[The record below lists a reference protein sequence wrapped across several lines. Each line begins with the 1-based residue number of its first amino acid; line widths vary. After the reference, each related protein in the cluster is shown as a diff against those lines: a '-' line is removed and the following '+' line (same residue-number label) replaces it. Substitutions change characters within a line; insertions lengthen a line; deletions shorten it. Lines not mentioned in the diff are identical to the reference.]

1 MSQHQ
6 INLQDNTLTS
16 IFLYGKLFIEPT
28 LIHQHFMSGE
38 FINIETIDHDYFR
51 DTYDKLFDS
60 SCDSFSTLRN
70 IHGNHW
76 GFVGSLI
83 IHDFVQLDGFNK
95 MRINFHITVFDSANT
110 RVEGVTQYLVKFK
123 NFLITLMNILQL
135 DYIINI
141 IPYHYNVTHKQQN
154 GNDCAVFALLYQ
166 KQFIKVLLDTERTR
180 YSLLNID
187 NPITSIPDSKN
198 DYISGM
204 FESCFQSI
212 TQNLATQQRV
222 DTILDFCGWSN
233 IYGKIDTNVPTS
245 ISISSNISNTTTTV
259 STSSTSIAT
268 TTTAASTTEDDG
280 FEKPTEEMLQEMEAE
295 KPITPPL
302 DVFYRDHGEPQGG
315 CCGPHSAVKAIFFI
329 KHRYRNQWPTNTNCK
344 WTIKEFQEF
353 TSNLIETEELIEKAK
368 VGITTS
374 NLDDDV
380 QKSITLMFNSY
391 HEKGNTNEDLYIERM
406 KQALILTENEVEEG
420 KDSMWYTDLILCL
433 AIRAALQDDISTDCN
448 PGSYFTPTFDV
459 DRFTTLNDSTNN
471 LENNYSTIM
480 NIIGFSTLYVHDK
493 ELQNDSIQEYCKY
506 FDVIIV
512 NSKGKHFITY
522 FRKFPVNPSNV
533 DDWNTNRT
541 NNNE

>member
-51 DTYDKLFDS
+51 DTDDKLFDL

-83 IHDFVQLDGFNK
+83 IHDFVQIDGFNK

-204 FESCFQSI
+204 FESCFQNI

-222 DTILDFCGWSN
+222 DTILDFCGWSKKMVR
-233 IYGKIDTNVPTS
+233 KIQ
-245 ISISSNISNTTTTV
+245 
-259 STSSTSIAT
+259 
-268 TTTAASTTEDDG
+268 
-280 FEKPTEEMLQEMEAE
+280 MYLH
-295 KPITPPL
+295 L
-302 DVFYRDHGEPQGG
+302 
-315 CCGPHSAVKAIFFI
+315 
-329 KHRYRNQWPTNTNCK
+329 
-344 WTIKEFQEF
+344 FQF
-353 TSNLIETEELIEKAK
+353 L
-368 VGITTS
+368 
-374 NLDDDV
+374 
-380 QKSITLMFNSY
+380 
-391 HEKGNTNEDLYIERM
+391 
-406 KQALILTENEVEEG
+406 LILVILLLLLLLLQLVLQQQQHQPQ
-420 KDSMWYTDLILCL
+420 KMMDLKNQL
-433 AIRAALQDDISTDCN
+433 
-448 PGSYFTPTFDV
+448 
-459 DRFTTLNDSTNN
+459 
-471 LENNYSTIM
+471 
-480 NIIGFSTLYVHDK
+480 
-493 ELQNDSIQEYCKY
+493 
-506 FDVIIV
+506 
-512 NSKGKHFITY
+512 KGCY
-522 FRKFPVNPSNV
+522 RKWKQRSQSHLH
-533 DDWNTNRT
+533 
-541 NNNE
+541 